1 MVALWL
7 SYRCIFVNRYAV
19 SRRGRSNESSNISTT
34 RLYKKSE
41 EVISES
47 GDQDEIQDAKSD
59 VICAPPTTA
68 ISIQEN
74 PAYEINK
81 AQTTT

>member
-1 MVALWL
+1 M
-7 SYRCIFVNRYAV
+7 
-19 SRRGRSNESSNISTT
+19 SRRGRSNEPPNISTT

-41 EVISES
+41 GVIYES
-47 GDQDEIQDAKSD
+47 VDQDEIQDAKSD

-81 AQTTT
+81 AKTTT

>member
-1 MVALWL
+1 M
-7 SYRCIFVNRYAV
+7 SC
-19 SRRGRSNESSNISTT
+19 RGRSNEPPNISTT

-41 EVISES
+41 GVIYES
-47 GDQDEIQDAKSD
+47 INQDEVQDAKSD
-59 VICAPPTTA
+59 VIGAPSTTA

-81 AQTTT
+81 AKTMT

>member
-19 SRRGRSNESSNISTT
+19 SRRGRSNEPPNISTT
-34 RLYKKSE
+34 RLRKKSE
-41 EVISES
+41 GVIYES
-47 GDQDEIQDAKSD
+47 VDQDEIQYAKPD
-59 VICAPPTTA
+59 VIVAPQTTA
-68 ISIQEN
+68 ISMQEN

-81 AQTTT
+81 AKTTT

>member
-1 MVALWL
+1 M
-7 SYRCIFVNRYAV
+7 
-19 SRRGRSNESSNISTT
+19 SRRGRSNEPPNISTT

-41 EVISES
+41 GVIYES
-47 GDQDEIQDAKSD
+47 VDQDEIQDAKSD
-59 VICAPPTTA
+59 VICGPPTTA

-81 AQTTT
+81 AKTTT